1 MSFYLK
7 RTLKQKQKKSF
18 PNMKIRVATSED
30 IPQMVNLWY
39 ELMNYHR
46 EHHFAFVAKENNEEL
61 LSKDFQERI
70 ENPKCCFFLAILND
84 QVAGFISCS
93 IRIVQNVMVYNKRGY
108 VAETVVGQEFRGKGV
123 GALLFNRAQ
132 DWFLEKGADH
142 IELQVSLK
150 NDGAF
155 NFWKSKGFSSTT
167 RHMVK
172 FLK

>member
-1 MSFYLK
+1 ME
-7 RTLKQKQKKSF
+7 
-18 PNMKIRVATSED
+18 IRKAVLDD
-30 IPQMVNLWY
+30 IPEMVNLWY
-39 ELMNYHR
+39 ELMAYHR
-46 EHHFAFVAKENNEEL
+46 NHHLAFVAKENNEEL

-84 QVAGFISCS
+84 QLAGFISCS
-93 IRIVQNVMVYNKRGY
+93 IRIVQNVMIYNKRGY
-108 VAETVVGQEFRGKGV
+108 VAETVVGQKFRGNGI
-123 GALLFNRAQ
+123 GASLFSKAQ

-155 NFWKSKGFSSTT
+155 NFWKNQGFSSTT

-172 FLK
+172 FLEKKV